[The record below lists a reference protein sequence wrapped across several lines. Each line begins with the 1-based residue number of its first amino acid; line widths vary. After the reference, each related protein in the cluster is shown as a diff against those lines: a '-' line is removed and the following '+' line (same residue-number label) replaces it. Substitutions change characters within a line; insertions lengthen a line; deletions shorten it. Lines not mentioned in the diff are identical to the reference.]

1 MRVCKGRRNNGRN
14 SGIPGHLS
22 GYRTYQSQALPR
34 LAPRMHEAL
43 ARRRPLSRASGPAHV
58 RGLSFGASVVPSLR
72 MSAVLSSEIE
82 SRRSQIAA
90 ICARLG
96 VRRLE
101 LFGSGARG
109 GSPRD
114 LDFLVDLGDRPPG
127 EYASAYF
134 ALREQLESMFSLPVD
149 LITPSSLANPYFRE
163 RVEQEKTLL
172 YAA

>member
-1 MRVCKGRRNNGRN
+1 
-14 SGIPGHLS
+14 
-22 GYRTYQSQALPR
+22 
-34 LAPRMHEAL
+34 
-43 ARRRPLSRASGPAHV
+43 
-58 RGLSFGASVVPSLR
+58 
-72 MSAVLSSEIE
+72 MSAVLSTEIE
-82 SRRSQIAA
+82 SRRAEIAR

-101 LFGSGARG
+101 LFGSGTRG

-127 EYASAYF
+127 EYAAAYF
-134 ALREQLESMFSLPVD
+134 ALREELEALFDRPVD
-149 LITPSSLANPYFRE
+149 LVTPPGLANPYFRQ